1 MLKIDNISVSYGQV
15 KALLGVSIEVN
26 DGEIVSI
33 IGSNGAGKSS
43 LMRSIVGDVKVQSGK
58 IYDGDTDL
66 TAMKTH
72 EIVKR
77 GVVYVPEGRQVF
89 AKLSVL
95 ENLKWEHSASHI
107 PEQNFRNI
115 TMKCL
120 SCSHFEEKRSQLA
133 GSLSGGQQQM
143 LALCRGLMC
152 DPKII
157 LLDEP
162 SLGLAPVIV
171 DEVFDKIREI
181 NEKKVFPSFL

>member
-1 MLKIDNISVSYGQV
+1 MSYGQV
-15 KALLGVSIEVN
+15 KALLGISIEVN

-89 AKLSVL
+89 ANSPFLRIW
-95 ENLKWEHSASHI
+95 KWEHSASHI

-120 SCSHFEEKRSQLA
+120 SYSPF
-133 GSLSGGQQQM
+133 
-143 LALCRGLMC
+143 
-152 DPKII
+152 
-157 LLDEP
+157 
-162 SLGLAPVIV
+162 
-171 DEVFDKIREI
+171 
-181 NEKKVFPSFL
+181 

>member
-77 GVVYVPEGRQVF
+77 GVVYVPEGRQVPSCRHG
-89 AKLSVL
+89 SV
-95 ENLKWEHSASHI
+95 
-107 PEQNFRNI
+107 P
-115 TMKCL
+115 
-120 SCSHFEEKRSQLA
+120 
-133 GSLSGGQQQM
+133 
-143 LALCRGLMC
+143 
-152 DPKII
+152 
-157 LLDEP
+157 
-162 SLGLAPVIV
+162 
-171 DEVFDKIREI
+171 
-181 NEKKVFPSFL
+181 